1 MAGRA
6 KIIEETGPAAKWAW
20 AGLLL
25 LLASVLFFFGLGRF
39 ALLGP
44 DEPRYAEIAR
54 EMFVSG
60 DLISP
65 RLCGCLWFEKPAL
78 YYWMAAASY
87 SLFGVSEFS
96 ARLPSAVMA
105 IAAALF
111 LFYAAARSAGPRLG
125 FISSLLLISSAGFI
139 GFSRAASMDMPL
151 ASSIS
156 FALLCFHIWAI
167 ASGRQRMLWWA
178 LSWAAAAISVLA
190 KGLVGLA
197 LIWMIIS
204 VYILVRRP
212 RQIGA
217 REVLVGSVIFS
228 AVVSI
233 WYLPVTLRHG
243 WEFIEEFFI
252 NHHFKRY
259 LTDRYRHPQPIYFYP
274 IVMMIGAA
282 PWSFFLLGAG
292 ARLSAMGRRH
302 LDDLSLL
309 AWLWLITP
317 LAFFSFSA
325 SKLPGYILPAF
336 PAAAILA
343 GKEADRFLSGANDLI
358 SKVGGIL
365 TALLMAALGIASVV
379 YIRIWWA
386 LALAVISLVLFFLG
400 KRGAFL
406 AGSVLTALGV
416 VIGIVVS
423 LAPQLNERLSR
434 RDLAVA
440 ASAAL
445 RPGEKIAFYRIREYA
460 PVFYAR
466 GRVVC
471 GIGGDVFNAQS
482 PDQLL
487 QALDGSSLI
496 VIADLRW
503 QRELESRFEIE
514 VIGVGRDASALR
526 LTPR

>member
-1 MAGRA
+1 MAGRS
-6 KIIEETGPAAKWAW
+6 KIIEETGSAAKWAC

-25 LLASVLFFFGLGRF
+25 LLASILFFFGLGRL

-60 DLISP
+60 DLVSP

-78 YYWMAAASY
+78 YYWLAAASY
-87 SLFGVSEFS
+87 GLFGVSEFS
-96 ARLPSAVMA
+96 ARLPSAAMA

-111 LFYAAARSAGPRLG
+111 LFYAVARSAGPRLG
-125 FISSLLLISSAGFI
+125 FISSLLLMSSAGFI
-139 GFSRAASMDMPL
+139 GFGRAASMDMPL

-156 FALLCFHIWAI
+156 FALLCFHLWAM
-167 ASGRQRMLWWA
+167 ACGRHRLLWWA

-190 KGLVGLA
+190 KGLVGLV
-197 LIWMIIS
+197 LIWMIVS
-204 VYILVRRP
+204 AYIVMRRERHIGTREMLIGLV
-212 RQIGA
+212 
-217 REVLVGSVIFS
+217 VFS
-228 AVVSI
+228 AVVST

-243 WEFIEEFFI
+243 WDFVEEFFI

-274 IVMMIGAA
+274 IVMVVGAV

-292 ARLSAMGRRH
+292 ARFMVRRD
-302 LDDLSLL
+302 LDELSLL
-309 AWLWLITP
+309 AWLWLIIP
-317 LAFFSFSA
+317 LVFFSFSA

-343 GKEADRFLSGANDLI
+343 GREADKFLSGDGDLI
-358 SKVGGIL
+358 SKVAGVL
-365 TALLMAALGIASVV
+365 TATMMAALGIASVV
-379 YIRIWWA
+379 YVGAWWV
-386 LALAVISLVLFFLG
+386 LALAVISLALFFLG

-406 AGSVLTALGV
+406 AGSVLTVLGV
-416 VIGIVVS
+416 VAGIILF
-423 LAPQLNERLSR
+423 LAPQLNQRFSR
-434 RDLAVA
+434 RDLALVA
-440 ASAAL
+440 SSAL

-460 PVFYAR
+460 PVFYAQ
-466 GRVVC
+466 GRVIC
-471 GIGGDVFNAQS
+471 GIGGDVLNAQR

-487 QALDGSSLI
+487 RALDSSSLI

-503 QRELESRFEIE
+503 QRELESSFKVE